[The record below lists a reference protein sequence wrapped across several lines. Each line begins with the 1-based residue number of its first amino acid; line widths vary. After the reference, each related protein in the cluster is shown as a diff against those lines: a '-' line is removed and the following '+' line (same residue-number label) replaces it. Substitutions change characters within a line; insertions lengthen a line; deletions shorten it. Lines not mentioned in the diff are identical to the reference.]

1 MDITRIFSDYRHEW
15 ASGDFNDR
23 FVKPPYY
30 DQFVGHEPVF
40 LLGGRGTGKTVTLRS
55 LNFRN
60 ATGDEVQTGIY
71 IKAFK
76 NRVEAFSAANVDAD
90 TQILAFEHYI
100 NLLCCFELAELFV
113 HLPPRLNSH
122 RAVARATSLAAAHF
136 GITGIKG
143 DPSDLRNHLRLL
155 IAELSAFINDP
166 SNQTRPKLSH
176 GELPVVD
183 LARDVHEIGS
193 HGGPVYICIDEWENL
208 SVDQQQAL
216 NRWIKNCERPITY
229 KIGVREGGI
238 KTTDTGG
245 SADPLHCPADYQ
257 ETRIAGPTM
266 KSFCRDVV
274 EHRLHQLHATDQNI
288 PTTLTGLLESLNRQL
303 EAVRLGAETAVENA
317 IKRDR
322 DVLDKELIAWLRGL
336 SAGDAYL
343 AIFQAE
349 RAGQTVGEVV
359 SKAVA
364 NPAHWKN
371 LRNNYGHLSLFSI
384 TRGLKG
390 STRQKYFAGANTYLE
405 LSGGNV
411 RYLLELLD
419 EAVLERSTEADA
431 PSKSAR
437 PYRISAEVQTDAATN
452 VARRRLR
459 QIEILSD
466 RGLEVLRLVIALGTA
481 FAALVR
487 EPGRHAPERT
497 SFILR
502 GNREDVDHLV
512 ELLNEGSS
520 ILAFVRDT
528 TTKRTSAIEPKDQE
542 YRIHP
547 VLTPHF
553 CIPYRRK
560 RKSEIDATLLKD
572 ALQSKEAA
580 KSLVRKVVGILK
592 SEMTQ
597 DMLF

>member
-1 MDITRIFSDYRHEW
+1 M
-15 ASGDFNDR
+15 
-23 FVKPPYY
+23 
-30 DQFVGHEPVF
+30 
-40 LLGGRGTGKTVTLRS
+40 
-55 LNFRN
+55 
-60 ATGDEVQTGIY
+60 
-71 IKAFK
+71 
-76 NRVEAFSAANVDAD
+76 
-90 TQILAFEHYI
+90 
-100 NLLCCFELAELFV
+100 
-113 HLPPRLNSH
+113 
-122 RAVARATSLAAAHF
+122 
-136 GITGIKG
+136 
-143 DPSDLRNHLRLL
+143 
-155 IAELSAFINDP
+155 
-166 SNQTRPKLSH
+166 
-176 GELPVVD
+176 
-183 LARDVHEIGS
+183 
-193 HGGPVYICIDEWENL
+193 
-208 SVDQQQAL
+208 
-216 NRWIKNCERPITY
+216 
-229 KIGVREGGI
+229 
-238 KTTDTGG
+238 
-245 SADPLHCPADYQ
+245 
-257 ETRIAGPTM
+257 
-266 KSFCRDVV
+266 
-274 EHRLHQLHATDQNI
+274 
-288 PTTLTGLLESLNRQL
+288 
-303 EAVRLGAETAVENA
+303 RLGAETAVENA

-592 SEMTQ
+592 SDMTQ